1 LPDVTGYLRE
11 RISSHAEKSTEEPE
25 MFDNTMYVKSE
36 MDYRAE
42 KIKRGIVDRRRRS
55 RKALVRRQTPQ
66 SEIIN

>member
-1 LPDVTGYLRE
+1 
-11 RISSHAEKSTEEPE
+11 
-25 MFDNTMYVKSE
+25 MFHNSMYIKSE

-42 KIKRGIVDRRRRS
+42 KIKRGIVDRRRRN